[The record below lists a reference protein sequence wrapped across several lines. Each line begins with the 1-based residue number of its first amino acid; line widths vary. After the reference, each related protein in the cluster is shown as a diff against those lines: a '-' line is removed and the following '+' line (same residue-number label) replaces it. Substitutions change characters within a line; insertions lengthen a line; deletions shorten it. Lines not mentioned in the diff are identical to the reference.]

1 MSADPAVP
9 IPVPTSPTQAVAQS
23 AARRLK
29 AVEDRLDALE
39 KNPPPIPVTTGAP
52 AGAAPR
58 AGAAVV
64 DDGAP
69 AGTIRLGL
77 YVPTRGGFKWVTLT

>member
-9 IPVPTSPTQAVAQS
+9 HPVPTNPVDAIGQS
-23 AARRLK
+23 VARRLK
-29 AVEDRLDALE
+29 ALEDRVDALAQ
-39 KNPPPIPVTTGAP
+39 NPPPIPVVTGAP
-52 AGAAPR
+52 AGANPR
-58 AGAAVV
+58 AGAPVV